1 MFVITADQIGSR
13 SDIDR
18 AEPLRRTL
26 ERRHTAHLLLPIDQ
40 TAGDELQAI
49 TSHAP
54 TALALILEIARTG
67 RWSIGLGV
75 GSVRTPLP
83 EAVRKASGAAFVAAR
98 EAVTRAKKSDT
109 RFAMDAQDAASAPLH
124 ARELEPLIDMLLLL
138 RARRSE
144 RGWEAVELLEQGL
157 AQNEIARRLQITES
171 AVSQRLAAAQWRVEE
186 AASPALI
193 RLLDKLDRASTTIAT
208 GKENSPS

>member
-18 AEPLRRTL
+18 AGPLLRAL
-26 ERRHTAHLLLPIDQ
+26 EGRHRELLLLPIDQ

-49 TSHAP
+49 TAHAP
-54 TALALILEIARTG
+54 TALALVMEIARTG

-83 EAVRKASGAAFVAAR
+83 EAVRKASGPAFVSAR
-98 EAVTRAKKSDT
+98 EAVTRAKKSET
-109 RFAMDAQDAASAPLH
+109 RFALEAEDAASATLQ
-124 ARELEPLIDMLLLL
+124 ASELEPLIDMLLLL
-138 RARRSE
+138 RARRSA

-157 AQNEIARRLQITES
+157 AQNEIAIRLQITES

-193 RLLDKLDRASTTIAT
+193 RLLDELDRTSTPMVP